1 MQVLSNGPRVYLRR
15 DVKMRRKEQDNL
27 TITKPCPR
35 SLTFNFEYAKRMSRR
50 LPMMRL
56 MILQQGWFEATYL
69 YMHHLDMYL
78 ISPERPMAA
87 DFVPI
92 MMFLT
97 TAKVYHDIVPQWVGE
112 MVAWWLTPLMGLRRR
127 SVWRACAHCPP
138 QMGQFLCK

>member
-50 LPMMRL
+50 LPVMRI
-56 MILQQGWFEATYL
+56 MILQRGWFEAAYL

-78 ISPERPMAA
+78 ISPERPMDA

-97 TAKVYHDIVPQWVGE
+97 TAKVCHDIVPKWVGE
-112 MVAWWLTPLMGLRRR
+112 MVAW
-127 SVWRACAHCPP
+127 
-138 QMGQFLCK
+138 